1 MSVSMFGM
9 NEKEDTNYT
18 WEIKNIEDANEWLE
32 NLGLDKQYSLKKIST
47 VYYLYKDNKLD
58 VLSRDLDLLL
68 KILSEEKGEKY
79 PSYIVK
85 IKKPVKLKSDRLIK
99 DLESANQWIADIGYD
114 KAIRLDYDGENWNV
128 QVYEEDWKIHKT
140 VNIRL
145 ALEEVLNIILEK
157 EKMPKID
164 ISINK
169 VTKLEVSSEKE
180 LKIIRSLNS
189 ANSWIKSIGKDT
201 EYKFQYAKDN
211 KGVTIQCITKD
222 NIIVYSSKEIEKV
235 VGTVSERISV
245 IKPSCKNTILDF
257 TTLNLWL
264 DTIDFKNG
272 ARPYIF
278 RKKTENGNIYSV
290 WDIYK
295 NGGETETKL
304 EFISTSLEISLA
316 YIVIT
321 RKLKDYLWDVQLKKE
336 SVKKGLNIT
345 ISSLEAANKWIASL
359 GYKNHLRFNCKE
371 RVQNTPNGK
380 VRFPVYFLQERLSG
394 DNWKIVN
401 NTFGKFDDI
410 LCLFCKLTKRYKEVP
425 KCTIEFR
432 PQLVEEQKVS
442 EIIQSVKGANIW
454 FDKISIQGCKF
465 RIKSREDKQKKRIYT
480 IEFMNTQGQIGKF
493 YECSSL
499 KDSIQYFCKCYQI
512 KAPAVANI

>member
-222 NIIVYSSKEIEKV
+222 
-235 VGTVSERISV
+235 
-245 IKPSCKNTILDF
+245 
-257 TTLNLWL
+257 
-264 DTIDFKNG
+264 
-272 ARPYIF
+272 
-278 RKKTENGNIYSV
+278 KTN
-290 WDIYK
+290 
-295 NGGETETKL
+295 
-304 EFISTSLEISLA
+304 
-316 YIVIT
+316 
-321 RKLKDYLWDVQLKKE
+321 
-336 SVKKGLNIT
+336 
-345 ISSLEAANKWIASL
+345 
-359 GYKNHLRFNCKE
+359 
-371 RVQNTPNGK
+371 
-380 VRFPVYFLQERLSG
+380 
-394 DNWKIVN
+394 
-401 NTFGKFDDI
+401 
-410 LCLFCKLTKRYKEVP
+410 
-425 KCTIEFR
+425 
-432 PQLVEEQKVS
+432 
-442 EIIQSVKGANIW
+442 
-454 FDKISIQGCKF
+454 
-465 RIKSREDKQKKRIYT
+465 
-480 IEFMNTQGQIGKF
+480 
-493 YECSSL
+493 
-499 KDSIQYFCKCYQI
+499 
-512 KAPAVANI
+512 